1 MEGCISHSLEAGSDP
16 FGIIQRMD
24 NVLEAMP
31 KELDGLQRDL
41 ENVRQQLETAK
52 LEVAKPF
59 GKEQELAEKSARL
72 AELNSLLNMD
82 KNEETDQPEHAG
94 EPGEPETH
102 QPDSPESD
110 RKTGWNRGCMADSII
125 CSRGKLQ
132 ERFTDGF
139 MLHRTAGSFRP
150 AESGMP

>member
-110 RKTGWNRGCMADSII
+110 RKTEDAAGRQENGMEQGMHGRFHNLQQGQAA
-125 CSRGKLQ
+125 GKV
-132 ERFTDGF
+132 
-139 MLHRTAGSFRP
+139 HRWFHA
-150 AESGMP
+150 A